1 VKEFPYMTNIRKEL
15 AKSAVP
21 IDSIYPHPKNVRQG
35 DIGAISVSLQS
46 HGQYRPLIVQKST
59 NYIVA
64 GNHTWAAA
72 RHLGWEK
79 IAVVSLELDDD
90 RALRI
95 LLADNKTSDLAT
107 YDSSELAAV
116 LSEFARGFDMEGLIW
131 DQDDL
136 DDLLAQQSTSISNM
150 AVSAITALPVEGAEN
165 PMETTENR
173 VPNDTKV
180 AQFYLT
186 GEEFEVLRG
195 ALHATQI
202 TNRNDALMKVVAE
215 WLEAKNG

>member
-1 VKEFPYMTNIRKEL
+1 MTNIRKEL

-35 DIGAISVSLQS
+35 DIGAISVSLSS

-59 NYIVA
+59 NFIIA

-79 IAVVSLELDDD
+79 VAVVVLDVDDD
-90 RALRI
+90 RATRI

-107 YDSSELAAV
+107 YDSSALAEL
-116 LSEFARGFDMEGLIW
+116 LSEFARGFDMDGLIW

-136 DDLLAQQSTSISNM
+136 DDMLAQQASSISNM
-150 AVSAITALPVEGAEN
+150 SAPDLNAISTDGAVN
-165 PMETTENR
+165 PLSTDENR
-173 VPNDTKV
+173 IPNDTKV

-186 GEEFEVLRG
+186 SAEFDVLRD
-195 ALHATQI
+195 ALQLTNI
-202 TNRNDALMKVVAE
+202 TNRNDALMKVVTQWVE
-215 WLEAKNG
+215 TRNG

>member
-1 VKEFPYMTNIRKEL
+1 MTTSHIHKEL
-15 AKSAVP
+15 TKSAVL

-72 RHLGWEK
+72 KHLGWDK
-79 IAVVSLELDDD
+79 VAVVTLDIDDD

-107 YDSSELAAV
+107 YDTSALAEV

-136 DDLLAQQSTSISNM
+136 DDILAQQVSSISNM
-150 AVSAITALPVEGAEN
+150 AVPAITSLSTEGAEN

-186 GEEFEVLRG
+186 AEEFEVLRG

-215 WLEAKNG
+215 WLEARNG